1 MTVNTR
7 LALLAVAVGL
17 AGANVYGAQA
27 SVTET
32 GVNGAETPN
41 GSYYISPYTGTIAS
55 YSSGAGSANNGSDA
69 IGNGSVTLYC
79 DDFNNDFSI
88 NETVT
93 NENITAV
100 AGAASYSNTRFGGLT
115 TASNNSA
122 NDGGPAS
129 YSLGG
134 TALPDATVLYEQ
146 LAWLYNEMQ
155 NAAGNSVELQALQ
168 QAAFDIDDPTT
179 VNSAD
184 GSATAGSQL
193 TTLKTDASAWVTL
206 AKSDYSAATLSGS
219 ANGVA
224 LTTTTYADWFIV
236 DSSST
241 STCTANTCASAA
253 GNSSE
258 TQGAQE
264 FLVYDG
270 PVKNLSATPEPATF
284 GLMGIALLIGGY
296 SGRRKKA

>member
-1 MTVNTR
+1 MTVNTK

-32 GVNGAETPN
+32 GVNGQKTEN
-41 GSYYISPYTGTIAS
+41 GSYYISPYTGTISS
-55 YSSGAGSANNGSDA
+55 YSSSAGSANNGTET

-79 DDFNNDFSI
+79 DDFNNDFSVG
-88 NETVT
+88 ETAT

-100 AGAASYSNTRFGGLT
+100 VGAASYANTRFGSLT

-129 YSLGG
+129 YAVP
-134 TALPDATVLYEQ
+134 TATALYEQ
-146 LAWLYNEMQ
+146 LAWLYNELA
-155 NAAGNSVELQALQ
+155 NATGNTTQMEAIQ
-168 QAAFDIDDPTT
+168 QAAFDITDPTT
-179 VNSAD
+179 VNSAT
-184 GSATAGSQL
+184 GSGDNSTIKS
-193 TTLKTDASAWVTL
+193 DASAWVTL
-206 AKSDYSAATLSGS
+206 AKTDYSAGTLSGT
-219 ANGVA
+219 AQGVA
-224 LTTTTYADWFIV
+224 LTTTNYANWFIV

-241 STCTANTCASAA
+241 STCNANTCASAA
-253 GNSSE
+253 GNASE
-258 TQGAQE
+258 TQGSQE

-270 PVKNLSATPEPATF
+270 LVSGGQVVQPTPEPATF

-296 SGRRKKA
+296 AGRRKKA